1 MRGSA
6 VGGSP
11 PRTNRRILQVKWI
24 LVNINRSLTGCHV
37 SFTFQ
42 PLGNAAGFKEGVGM
56 VPSVRVPTRWD
67 LFTEATGPA
76 VAKAVDV
83 PLHWHV

>member
-1 MRGSA
+1 M
-6 VGGSP
+6 
-11 PRTNRRILQVKWI
+11 
-24 LVNINRSLTGCHV
+24 

-83 PLHWHV
+83 LLHWHV